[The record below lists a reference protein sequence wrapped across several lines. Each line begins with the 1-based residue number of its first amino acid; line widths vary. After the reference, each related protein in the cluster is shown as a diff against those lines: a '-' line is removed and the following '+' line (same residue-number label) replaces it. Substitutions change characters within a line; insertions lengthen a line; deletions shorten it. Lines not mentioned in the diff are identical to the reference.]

1 MKFYRPQLLKT
12 GYPLRPESEISSTA
26 EWVQPIYEM
35 CVRTLQD
42 CMMETY
48 MDCPF
53 WEQMQYPMDTRLQA
67 LFTYVCSTDTKLAR
81 KALQDFHD
89 SILPMGLVQGRAPSN
104 PLQVISTFSLYY
116 IFMLLEYYQRTGDLK
131 VLKLY
136 RSDVDGILEYY
147 DGKIGTSGLVENLG
161 YWEFIDWQES
171 WEKTCGRPVAAEE
184 GPSTIINLMYGL
196 ALLKGAKIAEITG
209 REGLAEEYRKRQ
221 KKIAEKVQKLCW
233 DEERGLYREGPS
245 YRQFSQHAQSWAV
258 LNGLLKGEKARAVME
273 KTFREPDVL
282 RCYFSTCYELFRA
295 CELAGLL

>member
-1 MKFYRPQLLKT
+1 MRFLKIEIQAGEEAVKFYRPQLLKT

-104 PLQVISTFSLYY
+104 PLQVISTFFSLLY
-116 IFMLLEYYQRTGDLK
+116 FHASG
-131 VLKLY
+131 VLPENR
-136 RSDVDGILEYY
+136 RS
-147 DGKIGTSGLVENLG
+147 
-161 YWEFIDWQES
+161 
-171 WEKTCGRPVAAEE
+171 
-184 GPSTIINLMYGL
+184 
-196 ALLKGAKIAEITG
+196 
-209 REGLAEEYRKRQ
+209 
-221 KKIAEKVQKLCW
+221 
-233 DEERGLYREGPS
+233 
-245 YRQFSQHAQSWAV
+245 
-258 LNGLLKGEKARAVME
+258 
-273 KTFREPDVL
+273 
-282 RCYFSTCYELFRA
+282 
-295 CELAGLL
+295 